1 MSNKGSGITLIYN
14 EIYNEI
20 DIMKITKSLKN
31 EEVLW
36 KKTNRKTAA
45 KKYQKDF
52 WVCLVQ

>member
-14 EIYNEI
+14 EII
-20 DIMKITKSLKN
+20 DIMKITKSLENK
-31 EEVLW
+31 EVLW
-36 KKTNRKTAA
+36 KKTTRKTPA

>member
-31 EEVLW
+31 EEVL
-36 KKTNRKTAA
+36 
-45 KKYQKDF
+45 
-52 WVCLVQ
+52 